1 MSEHKCQGC
10 AEYRDLSRRQ
20 FVGLSAGLVAAA
32 VAPSWLPRV
41 AYAQSDDSNRD
52 VMISIFLR
60 GGLDSLSMCVP
71 ITEQAY
77 YDLRPTI
84 AVAPPDSSSAIR
96 ALDLDGAFGLAP
108 SMAGLMDAFKDGELL
123 VVHACG
129 LPSSSRSHFEA
140 MHYLEVGEAGPPPS
154 VFTGWLGRHLA
165 STAPTLRDGVLR
177 AVGIGYGLQRTLVGA
192 PKALPISDLADFGFE
207 GSGAT
212 RRERKVV
219 LEEIYN
225 YATEPLKT
233 SASDTFRTVETLNRI
248 GFTRYKPKGGARYP
262 DSEFGY
268 AMKSIAALV
277 KADVG
282 VEAVALDLDGWDT
295 HDFQGNL
302 DGSMMYLLRDLS
314 NTLAA
319 FYQDM
324 KASNER
330 NVVTV
335 AMSEFGRNVFE
346 NGSKGTDHGYG
357 GLMLAMGA
365 NINGGQV
372 LAKWPGLSAKDLFE
386 EQDLQITIDYRDILT
401 EILTRRMGS
410 TDYRKVFRDSGYT
423 PKTHGVVV

>member
-1 MSEHKCQGC
+1 MSEHKCKGC

-52 VMISIFLR
+52 VMVSIFLR

-71 ITEQAY
+71 FTEQAY

-84 AVAPPDSSSAIR
+84 AVAPPDSTSGVR
-96 ALDLDGAFGLAP
+96 ALDLDGTFGFAP
-108 SMAGLMDAFKDGELL
+108 SLGGLIDAFDDGELL
-123 VVHACG
+123 VIHACG

-140 MHYLEVGEAGPPPS
+140 MHSIEVGEADPPPS

-165 STAPTLRDGVLR
+165 STAPSLRDGVLR

-233 SASDTFRTVETLNRI
+233 SASDTFRTVDTLNKI

-268 AMKSIAALV
+268 TLKSVAALI
-277 KADVG
+277 KAEVG
-282 VEAVALDLDGWDT
+282 VEAVAMDLDGWDT

-314 NTLAA
+314 NSLAA

-324 KASNER
+324 KASNAR

-335 AMSEFGRNVFE
+335 AMSEFGRNAFE
-346 NGSKGTDHGYG
+346 NGSAGTDHGYG
-357 GLMLAMGA
+357 GLMLAMGSS
-365 NINGGQV
+365 INGGRV
-372 LAKWPGLSAKDLFE
+372 LTQWPGLSKNDLFE

-401 EILTRRMGS
+401 EILTRRMGN
-410 TDYRKVFRDSGYT
+410 TDYRKVFKDSSYS
-423 PKTHGVVV
+423 PKTLGVVI

>member
-1 MSEHKCQGC
+1 MSEHKCKGC

-20 FVGLSAGLVAAA
+20 FVGLSAGLVAAT

-41 AYAQSDDSNRD
+41 AYAQADDSARD
-52 VMISIFLR
+52 VMVSIFLR
-60 GGLDSLSMCVP
+60 GGVDSLSMCVP
-71 ITEQAY
+71 FTEPAY

-84 AVAPPDSSSAIR
+84 AVAPPDSGSGVP
-96 ALDLDGAFGLAP
+96 ALDLDGRFGFP
-108 SMAGLMDAFKDGELL
+108 PTMAALMDAFTDGELL

-129 LPSSSRSHFEA
+129 LPESNRSHFDA
-140 MHYLEVGEAGPPPS
+140 MHFMEVGDADPPPS

-165 STAPTLRDGVLR
+165 ATAPTLRDGVLR
-177 AVGIGYGLQRTLVGA
+177 AVGIGFGLQRTLVGA

-219 LEEIYN
+219 LEEIYK

-233 SASDTFRTVETLNRI
+233 SASDTFRTVDTLKKI
-248 GFTRYKPKGGARYP
+248 GFTKYKPKGGARYP

-268 AMKSIAALV
+268 AMRSVAALI
-277 KADVG
+277 KGDVG

-302 DGSMMYLLRDLS
+302 DGSMMYLLQDLADS
-314 NTLAA
+314 LAA
-319 FYQDM
+319 FYRDM
-324 KASNER
+324 KASNAR

-346 NGSKGTDHGYG
+346 NGSQGTDHGHG
-357 GLMLAMGA
+357 GLMLAMGSS
-365 NINGGQV
+365 INGGQV
-372 LAKWPGLSAKDLFE
+372 LTNWPGLGANDLFE
-386 EQDLQITIDYRDILT
+386 DQDLQITIDYRDILT
-401 EILTRRMGS
+401 EILTRRMGNS
-410 TDYRKVFRDSGYT
+410 DFRKVFQDSGYT
-423 PKTHGVVV
+423 PKTHGAVV